1 MGNYQFLENILDE
14 DFENIYNKYNK
25 NSKEA
30 MKELYK
36 IYKER
41 SMAFNNNN
49 YIDDISAILIFLD

>member
-1 MGNYQFLENILDE
+1 MENIIDE
-14 DFENIYNKYNK
+14 DFEKIYNECNK

-49 YIDDISAILIFLD
+49 YIGDISAILIFLD

>member
-1 MGNYQFLENILDE
+1 MGNYQFLENIIDE
-14 DFENIYNKYNK
+14 DFENIYNK

-49 YIDDISAILIFLD
+49 NYIGDISAILIFLD